1 MKIGAVIL
9 ENSMEVTKKKQRKPL
24 KTDLPYGPAIP
35 CQDMYPKKVETLTQ
49 KDART
54 PLFIAPLH
62 TIAKIQKQSKCPPII

>member
-1 MKIGAVIL
+1 MQPIWKTVWRFL
-9 ENSMEVTKKKQRKPL
+9 KQL
-24 KTDLPYGPAIP
+24 KTDLPNDLSSSLLAI
-35 CQDMYPKKVETLTQ
+35 YLKKMKTLTQ